1 MAHHKMMN
9 VPFSLL
15 CNTRFPFNFY
25 LWPTLKFITIP
36 FLFKA
41 LPKGSMYFL
50 ARDTQYTVFFN
61 LLIRIWNNF
70 WANFVF
76 FLYIFNCAI
85 VLNTGHISTNWL
97 IFCTAI
103 SLRSVLPVISKQ
115 RLLLLTR
122 YSIGDANDYPTLRY
136 QVI

>member
-1 MAHHKMMN
+1 MN

-76 FLYIFNCAI
+76 FFCIFLTVPLFWI
-85 VLNTGHISTNWL
+85 LGISQQTDWYFAL
-97 IFCTAI
+97 QHHYEVCCLWYQGKGFCCSHDIRLEMPTTI
-103 SLRSVLPVISKQ
+103 RPWDIESSSV
-115 RLLLLTR
+115 
-122 YSIGDANDYPTLRY
+122 
-136 QVI
+136 

>member
-1 MAHHKMMN
+1 MN

-41 LPKGSMYFL
+41 LPKGNMYFL

-103 SLRSVLPVISKQ
+103 YYEVCCLWYQSKGFCCSHAIRLGMPTTIRPWDIKSSSV
-115 RLLLLTR
+115 
-122 YSIGDANDYPTLRY
+122 
-136 QVI
+136 